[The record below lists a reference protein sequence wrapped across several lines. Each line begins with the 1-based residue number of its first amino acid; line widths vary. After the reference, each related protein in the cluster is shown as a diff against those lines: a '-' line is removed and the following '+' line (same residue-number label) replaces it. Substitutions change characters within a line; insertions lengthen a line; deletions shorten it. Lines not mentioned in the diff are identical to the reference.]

1 MPCFRPR
8 YCISK
13 GGKMKS
19 VVFVGGT
26 ISNMISAIEMSSEYV
41 VTVIELNAE
50 IGLPC
55 TAPGHIQNLD
65 LLKSYLDS
73 SQMEF
78 LQPYPLTRGYTL
90 RSEWVLKHL
99 GSIAAHKDVNILTR
113 TRITECFVLGD
124 TVTVEYIGAGS
135 KDSGQIEC
143 NYVVDDRQWTYS
155 APGSK
160 SHNLG
165 TLDVI
170 HTPDFGEFIHMH
182 GGTSLLSDCSNLP
195 ENIYSLQ
202 RHEGLTEV
210 WQESPVW
217 FPKRGW
223 IETITCFLPKSIENR
238 TIDAQILEG
247 RRGVNR
253 INNSD

>member
-1 MPCFRPR
+1 MKKRQGQKKGLSLSE
-8 YCISK
+8 SK
-13 GGKMKS
+13 KRRQRKGK
-19 VVFVGGT
+19 F
-26 ISNMISAIEMSSEYV
+26 
-41 VTVIELNAE
+41 
-50 IGLPC
+50 
-55 TAPGHIQNLD
+55 Q
-65 LLKSYLDS
+65 
-73 SQMEF
+73 
-78 LQPYPLTRGYTL
+78 
-90 RSEWVLKHL
+90 
-99 GSIAAHKDVNILTR
+99 R
-113 TRITECFVLGD
+113 TQSCQ
-124 TVTVEYIGAGS
+124 S

-195 ENIYSLQ
+195 TNIYSLQ

-247 RRGVNR
+247 RRVVNR